1 MIEKDAVAT
10 DEKGWLLE
18 REAELRTEADQ
29 MLEDSGLRK
38 IILAEGFYPVGS
50 YVMQTMTWR
59 DLDFERE
66 REQLDWD
73 VHWDLGNRL
82 AATGWAWRLVG
93 MDPRREPGIGTGPA
107 EDLYWGIRVSNP
119 KKSSQAIIWML
130 DLWTP
135 PPGEFTK
142 HRPNRQRWSAAL
154 TDDVRFRILQVKRAI
169 CSLPEYRRTMLSVH
183 VYEAVIDA
191 QVRSV
196 DEFMQW
202 WQRRSAENP
211 DRRD

>member
-1 MIEKDAVAT
+1 MAT
-10 DEKGWLLE
+10 DEKRELLE

-66 REQLDWD
+66 REQLDWNA
-73 VHWDLGNRL
+73 HWDLGNRL
-82 AATGWAWRLVG
+82 AATGWTWRLVC
-93 MDPRREPGIGTGPA
+93 MDARREPGIGTGPA
-107 EDLYWGIRVSNP
+107 EGLYWGIRVSNP
-119 KKSSQAIIWML
+119 KKSSQAIIWKL
-130 DLWTP
+130 DLWTA
-135 PPGEFTK
+135 PPGEFAK
-142 HRPNRQRWSAAL
+142 HCPNCQRWSVAL
-154 TDDVRFRILQVKRAI
+154 TDYVRFRILQVKRAI
-169 CSLPEYRRTMLSVH
+169 YSLPEYRRTMLSVH

-202 WQRRSAENP
+202 WQQRSTENP
-211 DRRD
+211 DRQD